1 MKDCSLPGERG
12 VEGGGRF
19 CLLPLRFQVVDD
31 RVDRVRPLGHRLA
44 SLLWQSRREKVGEER
59 LHLGLCVLGHQ
70 QREIRGGGEGGDV
83 GEIGQD
89 EADQE
94 PAEEKRPIRA
104 VESRVLEGRVA
115 GKSDQVSLQGGVVV
129 LRGDRGKE
137 LDANTADTNPGVWHL
152 GTSTLLVD
160 RQGYNQ
166 FKLLCYQFPFP
177 SKCNLSLISRALTG

>member
-1 MKDCSLPGERG
+1 M
-12 VEGGGRF
+12 V
-19 CLLPLRFQVVDD
+19 
-31 RVDRVRPLGHRLA
+31 
-44 SLLWQSRREKVGEER
+44 
-59 LHLGLCVLGHQ
+59 
-70 QREIRGGGEGGDV
+70 
-83 GEIGQD
+83 EIGQD

-104 VESRVLEGRVA
+104 VEGCVLEGGVA

-177 SKCNLSLISRALTG
+177 SKCN